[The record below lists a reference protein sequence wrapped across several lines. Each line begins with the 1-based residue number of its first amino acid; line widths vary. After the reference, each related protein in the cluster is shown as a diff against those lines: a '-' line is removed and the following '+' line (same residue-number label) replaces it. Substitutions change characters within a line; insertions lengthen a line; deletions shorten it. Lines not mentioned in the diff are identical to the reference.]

1 VAAGQPVDAST
12 TVRHPLDPLTPE
24 EIRAAVA
31 ILRREHAAGDGFR
44 FAMIELREP
53 AKAALAGDG
62 PIDRAADVLCWNRAD
77 GNAYKAVVS
86 ISGDRVLSWEHRPG
100 EQPNMTVDEFHEVN
114 DTLRHDPRLVEA
126 LAKRGVTDMEHVLL
140 DTWAY
145 GASLIPSAYADRRVG
160 WCDVW
165 VRDSD
170 DSSPYA
176 NPITGLH
183 PIVDLNSTELLE
195 VEDTGV
201 VERAPTMGEYIPRLV
216 PGLRLRDDIKPIEIT
231 QPDGVS
237 FTLDGNLL
245 RWQRWSLRIGFNP
258 REGMVLHTVGYED
271 DGRVRPVAHRLSFA
285 EMVVPYR
292 DPTGEHERRTAFDIG
307 EWGLGF
313 MTTSLELGCDC
324 LGEIAYLDAVAHDS
338 HGEPATI
345 PNAICIHE
353 EDGAVL
359 WKHVDEVSG
368 AETRRMRRLVVSFH
382 ATVANY
388 EYLVYWR
395 FHQDGNIECEV
406 RATGI
411 MVTTQFEGEQPP
423 YGTLVDERTYAPFHQ
438 HFLVARLDLDVDG
451 ESNTV
456 YATDSEALP
465 TGPDNPYGLA
475 MVQRSTPLRTESEG
489 KQDYDWHRQRAWKIV
504 NDSARNRLGTP
515 TGYKLVPGGA
525 LPALIDTAS
534 PVFERAQVIGH
545 TLWVTP
551 YAEDERWP
559 CGEMPTQSTADT
571 GLPVWTQANRPI
583 EDTDVVLWYVFGINH
598 VTRPEEWP
606 VMPVDTVSFWL
617 KPSGFFHRNPALDV
631 PPTHGCHTS
640 SNGEVPA
647 AS

>member
-1 VAAGQPVDAST
+1 VG
-12 TVRHPLDPLTPE
+12 HPLDPLSAD

-31 ILRREHAAGDGFR
+31 ILRRDRALTDRWR
-44 FAMIELREP
+44 FATIELREP
-53 AKAALAGDG
+53 RKGDAAPAREASL
-62 PIDRAADVLCWNRAD
+62 LLWNRDD

-86 ISGDRVLSWEHRPG
+86 LTDDRVATWEHRPG
-100 EQPNMTVDEFHEVN
+100 EQPNMTIDEFREVN
-114 DTLRHDPRLVEA
+114 ATLRDDPRLVAA
-126 LAKRGVTDMEHVLL
+126 LAQRGVTDIDTVLL
-140 DTWAY
+140 DVWAY
-145 GASLIPSAYADRRVG
+145 GASLVPSQYGGRRVG

-165 VRDSD
+165 VRDEHGSN
-170 DSSPYA
+170 PYA
-176 NPITGLH
+176 NPIAGLH
-183 PIVDLNSTELLE
+183 PIVDLNAMELLE
-195 VEDTGV
+195 LEDTGV
-201 VERAPTMGEYIPRLV
+201 VERAPTMGEYVPRLV
-216 PGLRLRDDIKPIEIT
+216 PDLRLRDDLKPLELR
-231 QPDGVS
+231 QPEGFS
-237 FTLDGNLL
+237 FALDGNEL

-313 MTTSLELGCDC
+313 MTTSLALGCDC
-324 LGEIAYLDAVAHDS
+324 LGEIAYLDATVHDS
-338 HGEPATI
+338 HGEPQAI

-353 EDGAVL
+353 DDSAVL
-359 WKHVDEVSG
+359 WKHVDEQAG
-368 AETRRMRRLVVSFH
+368 AEVRRMRRLTISFH

-388 EYLVYWR
+388 EYLVYW
-395 FHQDGNIECEV
+395 HLHEDASIECEV

-423 YGTLVDERTYAPFHQ
+423 YGTLVDQRTYAPFHQ

-451 ESNTV
+451 EANTV
-456 YATDSEALP
+456 YATDSVALP

-475 MVQRSTPLRTESEG
+475 MVERATPLRTEAEG
-489 KQDYDWHRQRAWKIV
+489 KQDYDWNAQRTWKV
-504 NDSARNRLGTP
+504 VSSTARNRLGTP

-525 LPALIDTAS
+525 LPALLDPAS

-551 YAEDERWP
+551 YREDERWP
-559 CGEMPTQSTADT
+559 CGEMPTQSASDT
-571 GLPVWTQANRPI
+571 GLPVWTAQNRSI

-631 PPTHGCHTS
+631 APAHGH
-640 SNGEVPA
+640 
-647 AS
+647 